1 MIPER
6 DHSHYNQKKGGFK
19 MAYDNSLPAGGRANF
34 LTPDRATES
43 EGVAVDFITVDFISD
58 VSAEITHPDASAATA
73 ALHLAQ
79 EAIQNQGVNILG
91 TGNLSNS
98 DTEQT
103 FMVRR
108 DSLDTISSTTTIAAI
123 QAAIRALNAGD
134 PDKVTAVI
142 SSATAADRDMSDTA
156 L

>member
-1 MIPER
+1 
-6 DHSHYNQKKGGFK
+6 
-19 MAYDNSLPAGGRANF
+19 MAHDNTLPAGGPANF

-43 EGVAVDFITVDFISD
+43 EGVAVDFITVDYISD
-58 VSAEITHPDASAATA
+58 VSTEVTNPRAAANTG

-91 TGNLSNS
+91 TGNLGNS

-123 QAAIRALNAGD
+123 QAAIRALNALT

-142 SSATAADRDMSDTA
+142 SSATAADRDMGRLSA
-156 L
+156 MA

>member
-1 MIPER
+1 
-6 DHSHYNQKKGGFK
+6 
-19 MAYDNSLPAGGRANF
+19 MAYDNTLPAGGPANF

-43 EGVAVDFITVDFISD
+43 EGVAVDFITVDYISD
-58 VSAEITHPDASAATA
+58 VSAEIKNPRAAA
-73 ALHLAQ
+73 ALGGLHLAQ

-91 TGNLSNS
+91 TGNLGNS

-108 DSLDTISSTTTIAAI
+108 DALDDISSTTTVAAI
-123 QAAIRALNAGD
+123 QAAIRALNAMT
-134 PDKVTAVI
+134 PDKVTATI